1 MKAADRIA
9 TKQQNILYKKV
20 GKKYV
25 QANDPW
31 AYDGLREGW
40 WLVKVSEGCT
50 SIRSIVYPHKA
61 EILAAA
67 KDKQDELL
75 KIILDAS
82 KAQPKEGVPM
92 SEECRKD
99 WQALIDKHGKELSTI
114 HYPSFQENAEKI
126 VNALLEPRYGKL

>member
-40 WLVKVSEGCT
+40 WLIKVEAGCT
-50 SIRSIVYPHKA
+50 SIRSVVYPA
-61 EILAAA
+61 QA
-67 KDKQDELL
+67 ELL
-75 KIILDAS
+75 AVARDKEDQLVKIIREAS
-82 KAQPKEGVPM
+82 EAKPKEGVLM
-92 SEECRKD
+92 SDEARKD
-99 WQALIDKHGKELSTI
+99 WQWFIDKHGKEFSTI
-114 HYPSFQENAEKI
+114 YFPSFQENAEKI
-126 VNALLEPRYGKL
+126 VKALLEK